1 VSPPQDTSNDP
12 AKRPA
17 SRPSLGTGSST
28 AAAGREGATAS
39 SGSILQALD
48 APDALLSDGPGAAP
62 RAWGVWA
69 LAAGV
74 VLAVAAAGW
83 VALRP
88 KADLGPSI
96 EIAAAKPSRPAVAP
110 VVVPPAMP
118 SGAASAAASAASDT
132 AASTPVAVAQL
143 ELLPDAAAS
152 APAGAGTALAAA
164 TATAAVAAAA
174 AQPAPKTNLQTNT
187 KPAKKPVEKTRTAAA
202 GPSRTASAK
211 PIKPAA
217 PSAATTTTATAT
229 AKATLRADD
238 PDIEL
243 MTALMSHVGASRA
256 GATGAP
262 LPRNQQATIANLV
275 ASCRS
280 KTGTEADECRRS
292 ICDGYW
298 GKAEA
303 CPARSK
309 PAAKTK
315 PPPVPARTADASRKA
330 SPLQPLSS
338 KP

>member
-1 VSPPQDTSNDP
+1 VSSPQDTSNDP

-17 SRPSLGTGSST
+17 GRPSLGTGGG
-28 AAAGREGATAS
+28 AAGREGATAS

-48 APDALLSDGPGAAP
+48 APDAFLLDGSGAAP

-74 VLAVAAAGW
+74 VLAVVAAGW

-96 EIAAAKPSRPAVAP
+96 EIAAAEPSRPAVAP
-110 VVVPPAMP
+110 VVVPATMP

-132 AASTPVAVAQL
+132 AASAPVAVAQL
-143 ELLPDAAAS
+143 EVLPDAAALT
-152 APAGAGTALAAA
+152 PAGAGTALAAA
-164 TATAAVAAAA
+164 TATAAVAVAA
-174 AQPAPKTNLQTNT
+174 AQPTPQTNPQAKVT
-187 KPAKKPVEKTRTAAA
+187 PAKKPVEKPRTAAT

-211 PIKPAA
+211 PSKPAA
-217 PSAATTTTATAT
+217 PSAATTTAT
-229 AKATLRADD
+229 AKATPRPDD
-238 PDIEL
+238 PDVEL
-243 MTALMSHVGASRA
+243 MAALMSHVGPSRA

-280 KTGTEADECRRS
+280 KTGAEADECRRS

-298 GKAEA
+298 GKAQA

-309 PAAKTK
+309 PAAK
-315 PPPVPARTADASRKA
+315 PPAPPAPARTADASRKA
-330 SPLQPLSS
+330 SPVQSLQPLST